1 MSADAIVTGE
11 EDAIRALQQATKTI
25 PIVALADDMLG
36 NGFVNSLSRP
46 NGNTTG
52 GSILAVGLYAARIL
66 KGEEPGSLPVLQP
79 TKFEFVINIRTAK
92 LLGLVFPPSFISIA
106 DEVID

>member
-1 MSADAIVTGE
+1 MSYGIDLVDAYP
-11 EDAIRALQQATKTI
+11 Q
-25 PIVALADDMLG
+25 
-36 NGFVNSLSRP
+36 
-46 NGNTTG
+46 
-52 GSILAVGLYAARIL
+52 VGLCAARIL

-79 TKFEFVINIRTAK
+79 TKFEFVIDNRTAK